1 MKVLHFYNG
10 SDFFTQ
16 EIPWFEWD
24 NAAGKY
30 LKEVAGTAY
39 GLLTSFED
47 EDKQINAVYDTLKEV
62 RLHKLNYKYDK
73 TNQAIPE
80 LVNKGYEVYSNT
92 LDKMLTKL
100 AAVKYWLASKSAT
113 EDKKEKDYYSRK
125 ILDYV
130 LEVLKELSTLK
141 SGKISMI
148 MRDGKTRTFDYIYT
162 TSNELDYRGMSF
174 YAPETREIKDFE
186 GEVERKIFKR

>member
-1 MKVLHFYNG
+1 MKVLYFYNG
-10 SDFFTQ
+10 SDFFSQ
-16 EIPWFEWD
+16 EVPWFEWD
-24 NAAGKY
+24 NAAGKC

-47 EDKQINAVYDTLKEV
+47 EDKQVNAVYDTLKEV

-80 LVNKGYEVYSNT
+80 LVYKGYEVYSNT

-113 EDKKEKDYYSRK
+113 EDEKEKDYYSRK
-125 ILDYV
+125 ISEYV

-141 SGKISMI
+141 TGKISMT

-162 TSNELDYRGMSF
+162 TSNELDYRGMLF

>member
-16 EIPWFEWD
+16 EVPWFEWD

-47 EDKQINAVYDTLKEV
+47 EQINAVYDTLKEV

-113 EDKKEKDYYSRK
+113 EDEKEKDYYSRK

-130 LEVLKELSTLK
+130 LEVQKELYTLK
-141 SGKISMI
+141 SGKINMT
-148 MRDGKTRTFDYIYT
+148 MRDGKTRAFDYIYT
-162 TSNELDYRGMSF
+162 TSNALDYRGMLF
-174 YAPETREIKDFE
+174 YAPETREIKDFK

>member
-16 EIPWFEWD
+16 EVPWFEWD

-47 EDKQINAVYDTLKEV
+47 EQINAVYDTLKEV

-73 TNQAIPE
+73 TNQTIPE

-113 EDKKEKDYYSRK
+113 EDEKEKDYYSRK

-130 LEVLKELSTLK
+130 LEVQKELYTLK
-141 SGKISMI
+141 SGKINMT
-148 MRDGKTRTFDYIYT
+148 MRDGKTRSFDYIYT
-162 TSNELDYRGMSF
+162 TSNELDYRGMLF
-174 YAPETREIKDFE
+174 YAPETREIKDFK